1 MSSRQSLYM
10 SSRQSAATRD
20 LMPLTTRS
28 LTCVRDDEGVVR
40 DDEGVVR
47 DDEGVVRDDEEVV
60 RDNKQS
66 PFYVIP
72 TERSDEG
79 SLTLNN
85 NANPTRQPTS
95 KTPLQ
100 SRL

>member
-1 MSSRQSLYM
+1 
-10 SSRQSAATRD
+10 
-20 LMPLTTRS
+20 MPLTTRS
-28 LTCVRDDEGVVR
+28 LTCVRDDEGVVRDDEGVVRDDEGVVR

>member
-1 MSSRQSLYM
+1 
-10 SSRQSAATRD
+10 
-20 LMPLTTRS
+20 
-28 LTCVRDDEGVVR
+28 
-40 DDEGVVR
+40 
-47 DDEGVVRDDEEVV
+47 VVRDDEEVV

>member
-1 MSSRQSLYM
+1 M

-28 LTCVRDDEGVVR
+28 LTCVRDDEGVVRDDEGVVR